1 MLKLKKINNYILY
14 YYNNKKEE
22 LNIMPEMRQMIINT
36 DKSKPYDD
44 GRLKR
49 QLICIKSKYSEDSW
63 DFIEGREDAYEY
75 IKDRIDD
82 IDFETSFIVVS
93 SQKIDDRKSI
103 YAFMNYAKKFFPDD
117 TFDID
122 DYVKG
127 DWNEDDFRAS
137 NNMDPLFTN
146 IGDEEKLDMI
156 SVLNGNTVV
165 TELGGDE

>member
-1 MLKLKKINNYILY
+1 
-14 YYNNKKEE
+14 
-22 LNIMPEMRQMIINT
+22 MPEMRQMIINT

-49 QLICIKSKYSEDSW
+49 YLICIKSKYSEDSW

-103 YAFMNYAKKFFPDD
+103 YAFMNYADRSNIDRMSLLTGKTLFEFGYCITCHLAQGSQYDTVLVYVENGGNSLYFRQWLYTAITRAKKRL
-117 TFDID
+117 IL
-122 DYVKG
+122 V
-127 DWNEDDFRAS
+127 
-137 NNMDPLFTN
+137 M
-146 IGDEEKLDMI
+146 
-156 SVLNGNTVV
+156 
-165 TELGGDE
+165 